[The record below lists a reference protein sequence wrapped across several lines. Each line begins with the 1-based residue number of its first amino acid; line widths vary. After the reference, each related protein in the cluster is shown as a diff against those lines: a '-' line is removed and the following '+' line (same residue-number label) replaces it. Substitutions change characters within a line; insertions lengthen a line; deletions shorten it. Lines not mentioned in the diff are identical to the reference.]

1 VREGHPHHARRR
13 PTTPIEVGGW
23 RILTDPTFDPP
34 GRTYRFGWGTG
45 SRKLVGWPD
54 ALPRAVDEVPGALRE
69 LFGWAVREGVTD
81 AVRHSGAT
89 HVGVLVSPVAVEISD
104 DGRGSAGG
112 PGSGLAGLAERA
124 ARLGGKVEAGPVEGG
139 YRLRVEVPP
148 SAPAA
153 APAAAAGV
161 PAGGSGSG

>member
-1 VREGHPHHARRR
+1 MIRLAGTPRSQARR
-13 PTTPIEVGGW
+13 
-23 RILTDPTFDPP
+23 PP
-34 GRTYRFGWGTG
+34 S
-45 SRKLVGWPD
+45 SRAAP
-54 ALPRAVDEVPGALRE
+54 
-69 LFGWAVREGVTD
+69 
-81 AVRHSGAT
+81 
-89 HVGVLVSPVAVEISD
+89 ISD

-112 PGSGLAGLAERA
+112 PASGLAGLAERA
-124 ARLGGKVEAGPVEGG
+124 ARLGGKVEAGPVEGGG